1 MVRSSLKQFV
11 IAALL
16 MPIVATMGCSSTSNT
31 AATQASP
38 GSQTA
43 SSRPQLKVVT
53 TFLPMYLFTK
63 AVARDAAQVDILLKP
78 GTEVHEYQAT
88 PADVQAIAQAN
99 VVVKNG
105 MGLETFL
112 DKTIKSAENPQ
123 LKVIDASQGIQPI
136 EETSQIVSLNA
147 QQAEDHANEKDHA
160 DEKSAGKASS
170 HSHADGNPHIWL
182 SPVLAQKQVE
192 NIRDGLI
199 AADPANQATYQANAA
214 AYIQQLSN
222 LNRQFEQS
230 LKKYQDR
237 TFVTFHDAFP
247 YLAKQY
253 QLQQVAVVEI
263 PEDQLS
269 PTDVQTTVEA
279 VKLFKVKALF
289 GEPGTDNKLLS
300 TLSQDL
306 KLTVHPLTSLES
318 GNLDPQYYFTA
329 MKTNLQ
335 NLETAF
341 K

>member
-1 MVRSSLKQFV
+1 MVSSRLRQFV

-16 MPIVATMGCSSTSNT
+16 MPIVATMGCNSTNHP
-31 AATQASP
+31 ATTQTSTTTQVGTSP
-38 GSQTA
+38 K
-43 SSRPQLKVVT
+43 PQLKVVT

-63 AVARDAAQVDILLKP
+63 AVAGNTAQVDILVKP
-78 GTEVHEYQAT
+78 GTEVHEYQST
-88 PADVQAIAQAN
+88 PTDVQAIAQAN

-105 MGLETFL
+105 MGLEAFL
-112 DKTIKSAENPQ
+112 ENTIKNAENPQ
-123 LKVIDASQGIQPI
+123 LKVIDASQGIASI
-136 EETSQIVSLNA
+136 EETSQVVSLNTS
-147 QQAEDHANEKDHA
+147 QDDHANAKDHA
-160 DEKSAGKASS
+160 DEKAADQAATHTHG
-170 HSHADGNPHIWL
+170 DGNPHVWL
-182 SPVLAQKQVE
+182 NPVLAQKQVE

-199 AADPANQATYQANAA
+199 AADPANKTTYQANAA
-214 AYIQQLSN
+214 AYIQQLTN
-222 LNRQFEQS
+222 LNQQFEQS

-269 PTDVQTTVEA
+269 PTDVQTTVAA

-289 GEPGTDNKLLS
+289 GEPGIDNKLLS

-306 KLTVHPLTSLES
+306 KLTVYPLSSLEA
-318 GNLDPQYYFTA
+318 GDLDPQYYFTA